1 MPPRHAPALLAFA
14 LCLITLA
21 VNLQA
26 PLYITYADLS
36 GQGAAATA
44 VAFSGYVLGVLPVL
58 LALGGLADR
67 VGRRPLIIAALLVS
81 MLATLLMLLAPS
93 LQTLGL
99 ARLLLGLGTG
109 LASATA
115 TAYMGE
121 LMGPSNSARAANWV
135 TASTSLGFGLGAALT
150 SLFLLRG
157 PSLTPGSFH
166 LQLLLA
172 ALAVMLVW
180 RLPDPRPAQRSAMLR
195 LPCYRPGSVVYGL
208 AILLAWACVGLVIA
222 LLPGILR
229 QHGLSDWSG
238 FSTFCVI
245 SCGLL
250 FQPLARRMSSARATL
265 LGLLILPCSYAL
277 LAWGAHAGQLLA
289 VLAGAVTASS
299 ACYGF
304 IYLGGLAAVNE
315 RAGNEK
321 TRASAGFFLLAYLGF
336 SLPVIFTGV
345 MSDRLGAGVALAV
358 FGVGLGLGCV
368 GVGMALIRQA
378 RSSRRT
384 YGDTPR
390 VQDEPTS
397 SSNRAINPAGV
408 CLCKASGDTD
418 GALLARNACRE
429 RDSSPST

>member
-1 MPPRHAPALLAFA
+1 MPSNPALLAFA

-36 GQGAAATA
+36 GQGATATA

-67 VGRRPLIIAALLVS
+67 VGRRPLILAALLLS

-99 ARLLLGLGTG
+99 ARLCLGLGTG

-121 LMGPSNSARAANWV
+121 LMGADSSARAANWV

-166 LQLLLA
+166 LQLALA
-172 ALAVMLVW
+172 AVALALVW
-180 RLPDPRPAQRSAMLR
+180 RLPDPRPTQRSAMLR
-195 LPCYRPGSVVYGL
+195 LPGYPTGSVVYGL

-229 QHGLSDWSG
+229 QHGLSAWSG

-250 FQPLARRMSSARATL
+250 FQPLARRMACAKATL
-265 LGLLILPCSYAL
+265 LGLGILPCSYAL
-277 LAWGAHAGQLLA
+277 LAWGADRGQLGA
-289 VLAGAVTASS
+289 VLLGAVAASS

-304 IYLGGLAAVNE
+304 IYLGGLAAVSQL
-315 RAGNEK
+315 AGSEK
-321 TRASAGFFLLAYLGF
+321 TRGSAGFFLLAYLGF
-336 SLPVIFTGV
+336 SVPVIFTGV
-345 MSDRLGAGVALAV
+345 LSDQLGPRVALLAFGGVLVLGCAAVALALV
-358 FGVGLGLGCV
+358 LS
-368 GVGMALIRQA
+368 A
-378 RSSRRT
+378 R
-384 YGDTPR
+384 
-390 VQDEPTS
+390 
-397 SSNRAINPAGV
+397 
-408 CLCKASGDTD
+408 ASP
-418 GALLARNACRE
+418 LAQSC
-429 RDSSPST
+429 

>member
-1 MPPRHAPALLAFA
+1 MPSHPALLAFA

-36 GQGAAATA
+36 GQGATATA
-44 VAFSGYVLGVLPVL
+44 MAFSGYVLGVLPVL

-67 VGRRPLIIAALLVS
+67 VGRRPLILAALLLS

-99 ARLLLGLGTG
+99 ARLCLGLGTG

-121 LMGPSNSARAANWV
+121 LMGADSSARAANWV

-157 PSLTPGSFH
+157 QSLTPGSFH
-166 LQLLLA
+166 LQLALA
-172 ALAVMLVW
+172 AVALALVW
-180 RLPDPRPAQRSAMLR
+180 RLPDPRPTQRSAMLR
-195 LPCYRPGSVVYGL
+195 LPGYPTGSVVYGL

-229 QHGLSDWSG
+229 QHGLSAWSG

-250 FQPLARRMSSARATL
+250 FQPLARRMACAKATL
-265 LGLLILPCSYAL
+265 LGLGILPCSYAL
-277 LAWGAHAGQLLA
+277 LAWGADRGQLGA
-289 VLAGAVTASS
+289 VLLGAVAASS

-304 IYLGGLAAVNE
+304 IYLGGLAAVNQL
-315 RAGNEK
+315 AGREK
-321 TRASAGFFLLAYLGF
+321 TRSSAGFFLLAYLGF
-336 SLPVIFTGV
+336 SVPVIFTGV
-345 MSDRLGAGVALAV
+345 LNDQLGPRVALLAFGGVLVLGCAAVALALV
-358 FGVGLGLGCV
+358 LS
-368 GVGMALIRQA
+368 A
-378 RSSRRT
+378 R
-384 YGDTPR
+384 
-390 VQDEPTS
+390 
-397 SSNRAINPAGV
+397 
-408 CLCKASGDTD
+408 ASP
-418 GALLARNACRE
+418 LAQSC
-429 RDSSPST
+429 

>member
-1 MPPRHAPALLAFA
+1 MSIRHAPVLLAFA

-67 VGRRPLIIAALLVS
+67 VGRRPLILVALALS
-81 MLATLLMLLAPS
+81 MVATLLMLLAPS
-93 LQTLGL
+93 LQMLGL
-99 ARLLLGLGTG
+99 ARLFLGLGTG

-115 TAYMGE
+115 TAYMSE
-121 LMGPSNSARAANWV
+121 LMAPDADSHAATWV

-157 PSLTPGSFH
+157 PTLTPGSFH
-166 LQLLLA
+166 LQLALA
-172 ALAVMLVW
+172 ALALLLAW
-180 RLPDPRPAQRSAMLR
+180 RLPDPRPAQCSAMLR
-195 LPCYRPGSVVYGL
+195 LPCYPVGSLAYGL

-229 QHGLSDWSG
+229 QHGLSAWSG

-250 FQPLARRMSSARATL
+250 FQPLARRLASAQATL

-277 LAWGAHAGQLLA
+277 LAWGADSGNLLG
-289 VLAGAVTASS
+289 VLLGAVAASS

-315 RAGNEK
+315 RAGSEK

-336 SLPVIFTGV
+336 SLPVIFTG
-345 MSDRLGAGVALAV
+345 MLSDRLGSRLALIAFGGVL
-358 FGVGLGLGCV
+358 LLGCAAV
-368 GVGMALIRQA
+368 AMTLWVTSFRSPTRRHRQSDCA
-378 RSSRRT
+378 
-384 YGDTPR
+384 
-390 VQDEPTS
+390 
-397 SSNRAINPAGV
+397 
-408 CLCKASGDTD
+408 
-418 GALLARNACRE
+418 
-429 RDSSPST
+429 PS

>member
-1 MPPRHAPALLAFA
+1 MPPRSNPALLAFA

-44 VAFSGYVLGVLPVL
+44 VAFSAYVVGVLPVL

-67 VGRRPLIIAALLVS
+67 VGRRPLIIAALLLS
-81 MLATLLMLLAPS
+81 MLATLLMLLAPG
-93 LQTLGL
+93 LQTLAL
-99 ARLLLGLGTG
+99 ARLVLGLGTG
-109 LASATA
+109 LATATA

-121 LMGPSNSARAANWV
+121 LMGGASSARAANWV

-172 ALAVMLVW
+172 GVALVLTW
-180 RLPDPRPAQRSAMLR
+180 RLPDPRPAQRGAMLR
-195 LPCYRPGSVVYGL
+195 LPFYPRGSAVYGL
-208 AILLAWACVGLVIA
+208 AILLAWAGTGLVIA

-229 QHGLSDWSG
+229 QHGLSAWSG
-238 FSTFCVI
+238 FSTFCVT

-250 FQPLARRMSSARATL
+250 FQPLARRMASTKATL
-265 LGLLILPCSYAL
+265 LGLAILPCSYAL
-277 LAWGAHAGQLLA
+277 LAWGANAGHLGA
-289 VLAGAVTASS
+289 VLLGAVAASS

-304 IYLGGLAAVNE
+304 IYLGGLAAVNQL
-315 RAGNEK
+315 AGSEK

-336 SLPVIFTGV
+336 SVPVIFTGLL
-345 MSDRLGAGVALAV
+345 SDRLGSGMALLMFGGVLLLGCAAVALALV
-358 FGVGLGLGCV
+358 VS
-368 GVGMALIRQA
+368 A
-378 RSSRRT
+378 
-384 YGDTPR
+384 
-390 VQDEPTS
+390 
-397 SSNRAINPAGV
+397 
-408 CLCKASGDTD
+408 
-418 GALLARNACRE
+418 
-429 RDSSPST
+429 RDSAHNESLRLQ

>member
-1 MPPRHAPALLAFA
+1 MPSRHAPALLAFA

-26 PLYITYADLS
+26 PLYITYAELS
-36 GQGAAATA
+36 GRGAAATA

-67 VGRRPLIIAALLVS
+67 IGRRPLILAALALS
-81 MLATLLMLLAPS
+81 MLATLIMLLSPS
-93 LQTLGL
+93 LTSLGV
-99 ARLLLGLGTG
+99 ARLFLGLGTG

-121 LMGPSNSARAANWV
+121 LMAPGDSGQAATWV

-150 SLFLLRG
+150 SLFLLAG
-157 PSLTPGSFH
+157 PTLTPGSFH
-166 LQLLLA
+166 LQLALA
-172 ALAVMLVW
+172 ALALLLVS
-180 RLPDPRPAQRSAMLR
+180 RLPDPRPAQRGAMLR
-195 LPCYRPGSVVYGL
+195 LPCYPTGSLAYGL

-229 QHGLSDWSG
+229 QHGLSAWSG

-250 FQPLARRMSSARATL
+250 FQPLARRMASVRATL

-277 LAWGAHAGQLLA
+277 LAWGADRGN
-289 VLAGAVTASS
+289 LAGVLLGAFAASS

-304 IYLGGLAAVNE
+304 IYLGGLAAVNQL
-315 RAGNEK
+315 AGSEK

-336 SLPVIFTGV
+336 SLPVIFTGLL
-345 MSDRLGAGVALAV
+345 SDHLGARMALMVFGGLLVLGCAAVALA
-358 FGVGLGLGCV
+358 LSRSAK
-368 GVGMALIRQA
+368 ALALVDA
-378 RSSRRT
+378 RSRT
-384 YGDTPR
+384 
-390 VQDEPTS
+390 
-397 SSNRAINPAGV
+397 A
-408 CLCKASGDTD
+408 
-418 GALLARNACRE
+418 
-429 RDSSPST
+429 

>member
-1 MPPRHAPALLAFA
+1 MPNRYAPALLAFA
-14 LCLITLA
+14 LCIITLA

-36 GQGAAATA
+36 GRGAAATA
-44 VAFSGYVLGVLPVL
+44 VAFSGYVLGVLPIL

-67 VGRRPLIIAALLVS
+67 VGRRPLMLAALGLS

-93 LQTLGL
+93 LETLGV
-99 ARLLLGLGTG
+99 ARLFLGLGTG

-121 LMGPSNSARAANWV
+121 LMAGSDSSRAANWV

-150 SLFLLRG
+150 SLFLLAG

-172 ALAVMLVW
+172 FIAIVLVW
-180 RLPDPRPAQRSAMLR
+180 RLPDPRPAQRTAMLR
-195 LPCYRPGSVVYGL
+195 LPCYPAGSLAYGF

-229 QHGLSDWSG
+229 QHGLSAWSG

-250 FQPLARRMSSARATL
+250 FQPMARRLPSAQATL
-265 LGLLILPCSYAL
+265 LGLAILPCSYAL
-277 LAWGAHAGQLLA
+277 LAWGADSGALLA
-289 VLAGAVTASS
+289 VLLGAVAASS

-304 IYLGGLAAVNE
+304 IYLGGLAAVNQL
-315 RAGNEK
+315 AGSEK
-321 TRASAGFFLLAYLGF
+321 TRASAGFFLLAYMGF
-336 SLPVIFTGV
+336 SLPVIFTGLL
-345 MSDRLGAGVALAV
+345 SDALGTRVALMMFGAGLIAGCLIVAAMLH
-358 FGVGLGLGCV
+358 LS
-368 GVGMALIRQA
+368 A
-378 RSSRRT
+378 RKE
-384 YGDTPR
+384 R
-390 VQDEPTS
+390 VE
-397 SSNRAINPAGV
+397 A
-408 CLCKASGDTD
+408 
-418 GALLARNACRE
+418 AC
-429 RDSSPST
+429 S

>member
-1 MPPRHAPALLAFA
+1 MPSSPALLAFA

-67 VGRRPLIIAALLVS
+67 VGRRPLILAALLLS

-99 ARLLLGLGTG
+99 ARLCLGLGTG

-121 LMGPSNSARAANWV
+121 LMGADRSARAANWV

-157 PSLTPGSFH
+157 PTLTPGSFH
-166 LQLLLA
+166 LQIALA
-172 ALAVMLVW
+172 AVALALVW
-180 RLPDPRPAQRSAMLR
+180 RLPDPSPKQRSAMLR
-195 LPCYRPGSVVYGL
+195 LPLYPVGSVVYGL

-229 QHGLSDWSG
+229 QHGLNDWSG

-250 FQPLARRMSSARATL
+250 FQPLARRLANAKATL
-265 LGLLILPCSYAL
+265 LGLAILPCSYAL
-277 LAWGAHAGQLLA
+277 IAWGADHGQLSA
-289 VLAGAVTASS
+289 VLLGAVAASS

-304 IYLGGLAAVNE
+304 IYLGGLAAVNQL
-315 RAGNEK
+315 AGNEK

-345 MSDRLGAGVALAV
+345 LSDRLGSRTALLVFGAVLVLGCAAVAVAL
-358 FGVGLGLGCV
+358 
-368 GVGMALIRQA
+368 
-378 RSSRRT
+378 
-384 YGDTPR
+384 
-390 VQDEPTS
+390 
-397 SSNRAINPAGV
+397 
-408 CLCKASGDTD
+408 
-418 GALLARNACRE
+418 LLTA
-429 RDSSPST
+429 RDSTRASLRLQ

>member
-1 MPPRHAPALLAFA
+1 MPTHHAPALLAFA

-67 VGRRPLIIAALLVS
+67 VGRRPLILVALALSMIATLIMLVS
-81 MLATLLMLLAPS
+81 PS
-93 LQTLGL
+93 LASLGV
-99 ARLLLGLGTG
+99 ARLFLGLGTG

-115 TAYMGE
+115 TAYMSE
-121 LMGPSNSARAANWV
+121 LMRPGESGRATIWV

-157 PSLTPGSFH
+157 QTLTPGSFH
-166 LQLLLA
+166 LQLILAAA
-172 ALAVMLVW
+172 ALALVW
-180 RLPDPRPAQRSAMLR
+180 RLPDPRPTQRSAMLR
-195 LPCYRPGSVVYGL
+195 LPCYPSGSLAYGL

-229 QHGLSDWSG
+229 QHGLSAWSG

-250 FQPLARRMSSARATL
+250 FQPLARRMASARATL
-265 LGLLILPCSYAL
+265 LGLLILPCSYTL
-277 LAWGAHAGQLLA
+277 LAWGADSGN
-289 VLAGAVTASS
+289 LAGVLLGAVAASS

-304 IYLGGLAAVNE
+304 IYLGGLAAVNQL
-315 RAGNEK
+315 AGQEK
-321 TRASAGFFLLAYLGF
+321 TRASAGFFLLAYMGF
-336 SLPVIFTGV
+336 SLPVIFTGLL
-345 MSDRLGAGVALAV
+345 SDRLGSRLALIVFGGVLLLGCAAVALTLWLAS
-358 FGVGLGLGCV
+358 LRSPARHRRPSGC
-368 GVGMALIRQA
+368 A
-378 RSSRRT
+378 
-384 YGDTPR
+384 
-390 VQDEPTS
+390 
-397 SSNRAINPAGV
+397 
-408 CLCKASGDTD
+408 
-418 GALLARNACRE
+418 
-429 RDSSPST
+429 PS

>member
-1 MPPRHAPALLAFA
+1 MPSHPALLAFA

-36 GQGAAATA
+36 GQGATATA

-67 VGRRPLIIAALLVS
+67 VGRRPLILAALLLS

-99 ARLLLGLGTG
+99 ARLCLGLGTG

-121 LMGPSNSARAANWV
+121 LMGADSTARAANWV

-166 LQLLLA
+166 LQLALA
-172 ALAVMLVW
+172 AVALALVW
-180 RLPDPRPAQRSAMLR
+180 RLPDPRPTQRSAMLR
-195 LPCYRPGSVVYGL
+195 LPGYPTGSVVYGL

-250 FQPLARRMSSARATL
+250 FQPLARRMACAKATL
-265 LGLLILPCSYAL
+265 LGLGILPCSYAL
-277 LAWGAHAGQLLA
+277 LAWGADRGQLGA
-289 VLAGAVTASS
+289 VLLGAVAASS

-304 IYLGGLAAVNE
+304 IYLGGLAAVNQL
-315 RAGNEK
+315 AGSEK
-321 TRASAGFFLLAYLGF
+321 TRGSAGFFLLAYLGF
-336 SLPVIFTGV
+336 SVPVIFTGV
-345 MSDRLGAGVALAV
+345 LSDQLGPRVALLAFGGVLVLGCAAVALALV
-358 FGVGLGLGCV
+358 LS
-368 GVGMALIRQA
+368 A
-378 RSSRRT
+378 R
-384 YGDTPR
+384 
-390 VQDEPTS
+390 
-397 SSNRAINPAGV
+397 
-408 CLCKASGDTD
+408 ASP
-418 GALLARNACRE
+418 LAQSC
-429 RDSSPST
+429 

>member
-1 MPPRHAPALLAFA
+1 MPTRHAPALLAFA

-67 VGRRPLIIAALLVS
+67 VGRRPLILTALILSMIATLIMLLV
-81 MLATLLMLLAPS
+81 PS
-93 LQTLGL
+93 LEALGI
-99 ARLLLGLGTG
+99 ARLFLGLGTG

-121 LMGPSNSARAANWV
+121 LMAPEHSSRAANWV

-150 SLFLLRG
+150 SLFLLSG
-157 PSLTPGSFH
+157 PTLAPGSFH
-166 LQLLLA
+166 LQLVLA
-172 ALAVMLVW
+172 AIALCLVW
-180 RLPDPRPAQRSAMLR
+180 RLPEPRKAARSAMLR
-195 LPCYRPGSVVYGL
+195 LPFYPAGSLAYGL

-229 QHGLSDWSG
+229 QHGLSAWSG

-250 FQPLARRMSSARATL
+250 FQPMARRMASSHATL

-277 LAWGAHAGQLLA
+277 LAWGADSGQLA
-289 VLAGAVTASS
+289 GVLLGAFAASS

-304 IYLGGLAAVNE
+304 IYLGGLAAVNQL
-315 RAGNEK
+315 AGNEK

-336 SLPVIFTGV
+336 SLPVIFTGLL
-345 MSDRLGAGVALAV
+345 SDHLGSRMALVLFGGVLVLGCAAVALA
-358 FGVGLGLGCV
+358 LWK
-368 GVGMALIRQA
+368 
-378 RSSRRT
+378 SSR
-384 YGDTPR
+384 
-390 VQDEPTS
+390 
-397 SSNRAINPAGV
+397 
-408 CLCKASGDTD
+408 
-418 GALLARNACRE
+418 ALALAHG
-429 RDSSPST
+429 

>member
-1 MPPRHAPALLAFA
+1 MPCASTRLAFA

-67 VGRRPLIIAALLVS
+67 VGRRPMIIAALLLS
-81 MLATLLMLLAPS
+81 MVATVLMLLAPS

-99 ARLLLGLGTG
+99 ARLFLGLGTG

-115 TAYMGE
+115 TAYMSE
-121 LMGPSNSARAANWV
+121 LMGSDGSGRAANWV

-157 PSLTPGSFH
+157 PSLSPGSFH

-172 ALAVMLVW
+172 VVALVLVW

-195 LPCYRPGSVVYGL
+195 LPYYPRGSVAYGL

-229 QHGLSDWSG
+229 QHGLSAWSG

-250 FQPLARRMSSARATL
+250 FQPMARRLSSLKAAL
-265 LGLLILPCSYAL
+265 LGLVILPCSYAV
-277 LAWGAHAGQLLA
+277 LAWGADSGQLAA
-289 VLAGAVTASS
+289 VLLGAVAASS

-304 IYLGGLAAVNE
+304 IYLGGLAAVNQL
-315 RAGNEK
+315 AGSEK

-336 SLPVIFTGV
+336 SLPVIFTGLL
-345 MSDRLGAGVALAV
+345 SDRLGARVALLV
-358 FGVGLGLGCV
+358 FGGVLVLGCV
-368 GVGMALIRQA
+368 LVGLALVVSA
-378 RSSRRT
+378 RAAL
-384 YGDTPR
+384 PEKPL
-390 VQDEPTS
+390 VQV
-397 SSNRAINPAGV
+397 RH
-408 CLCKASGDTD
+408 
-418 GALLARNACRE
+418 
-429 RDSSPST
+429 

>member
-1 MPPRHAPALLAFA
+1 MPSCHSPALLAFA

-67 VGRRPLIIAALLVS
+67 VGRRPLILTALALS
-81 MLATLLMLLAPS
+81 MVATLLMLFAPS
-93 LQTLGL
+93 LQTLGV
-99 ARLLLGLGTG
+99 ARFFLGLGTG

-115 TAYMGE
+115 TAYMTE
-121 LMGPSNSARAANWV
+121 LMGADSSGRAANWV

-166 LQLLLA
+166 LQLLLGSV
-172 ALAVMLVW
+172 AVLLVW
-180 RLPDPRPAQRSAMLR
+180 RLPDPRPARRSAMLR
-195 LPCYRPGSVVYGL
+195 LPCYPQGSVVYGL

-229 QHGLSDWSG
+229 QHGLSAWSG

-250 FQPLARRMSSARATL
+250 FQPLARRMSSQAATL
-265 LGLLILPCSYAL
+265 LGLAILPCSYAL
-277 LAWGAHAGQLLA
+277 LAWGADSGRLWA
-289 VLAGAVTASS
+289 VLAGAVAASS

-304 IYLGGLAAVNE
+304 IYLGGLSAVNE
-315 RAGNEK
+315 LAGTEK

-336 SLPVIFTGV
+336 SLPVILTGV
-345 MSDRLGAGVALAV
+345 LSDRLGS
-358 FGVGLGLGCV
+358 
-368 GVGMALIRQA
+368 GMALL
-378 RSSRRT
+378 
-384 YGDTPR
+384 GFG
-390 VQDEPTS
+390 
-397 SSNRAINPAGV
+397 GV
-408 CLCKASGDTD
+408 LLLGCMAAA
-418 GALLARNACRE
+418 GALRGTRHSVRPA
-429 RDSSPST
+429 SSL

>member
-1 MPPRHAPALLAFA
+1 MPPRSNPALLAFA

-44 VAFSGYVLGVLPVL
+44 VAFSAYVVGVLPVL

-67 VGRRPLIIAALLVS
+67 VGRRPLIIAALLLS
-81 MLATLLMLLAPS
+81 MLATLLMLVAPG
-93 LQTLGL
+93 LQTLAL
-99 ARLLLGLGTG
+99 ARLVLGLGTG
-109 LASATA
+109 LATATA

-121 LMGPSNSARAANWV
+121 LMGGASSARAANWV

-172 ALAVMLVW
+172 GIALVLTW
-180 RLPDPRPAQRSAMLR
+180 RLPDPRPAQRGAMLR
-195 LPCYRPGSVVYGL
+195 LPFYPRGSAVYGL
-208 AILLAWACVGLVIA
+208 AILLAWAGTGLVIA

-229 QHGLSDWSG
+229 QHGLSAWSG
-238 FSTFCVI
+238 FSTFCVT

-250 FQPLARRMSSARATL
+250 FQPLARRMASTKATL
-265 LGLLILPCSYAL
+265 LGLAILPCSYAL
-277 LAWGAHAGQLLA
+277 LAWGANAGHLGA
-289 VLAGAVTASS
+289 VLLGAVAASS

-304 IYLGGLAAVNE
+304 IYLGGLAAVNQL
-315 RAGNEK
+315 AGSEK

-336 SLPVIFTGV
+336 SVPVIFTGV
-345 MSDRLGAGVALAV
+345 LSDRLGSGMALLMFGGVLLLGCAAVALALV
-358 FGVGLGLGCV
+358 VS
-368 GVGMALIRQA
+368 A
-378 RSSRRT
+378 
-384 YGDTPR
+384 
-390 VQDEPTS
+390 
-397 SSNRAINPAGV
+397 
-408 CLCKASGDTD
+408 
-418 GALLARNACRE
+418 
-429 RDSSPST
+429 RDSAYSEPLKLQ

>member
-1 MPPRHAPALLAFA
+1 MPSAPARLAFA

-67 VGRRPLIIAALLVS
+67 VGRRPLVLAALALS
-81 MLATLLMLLAPS
+81 MVATMLMLLAPS

-99 ARLLLGLGTG
+99 ARLFLGLGTG

-121 LMGPSNSARAANWV
+121 LMGGADNTRAANWV

-172 ALAVMLVW
+172 ALAMLLVW
-180 RLPDPRPAQRSAMLR
+180 RLPDPRPAQRNPMLR
-195 LPCYRPGSVVYGL
+195 LPCYPRGSVAYGL

-229 QHGLSDWSG
+229 QHGLSAWSG

-250 FQPLARRMSSARATL
+250 FQPMARRLSSRTATL
-265 LGLLILPCSYAL
+265 LGLVILPCSYAV
-277 LAWGAHAGQLLA
+277 LAWGADSGQLGA
-289 VLAGAVTASS
+289 VLLGAVAASS

-315 RAGNEK
+315 LAGSEK

-336 SLPVIFTGV
+336 SLPVIFTGLL
-345 MSDRLGAGVALAV
+345 SDRLGSQLALLV
-358 FGVGLGLGCV
+358 FGGVLVVGCVVVGL
-368 GVGMALIRQA
+368 ALRWSA
-378 RSSRRT
+378 RASSRACPLPQGHHRT
-384 YGDTPR
+384 
-390 VQDEPTS
+390 
-397 SSNRAINPAGV
+397 
-408 CLCKASGDTD
+408 
-418 GALLARNACRE
+418 
-429 RDSSPST
+429 

>member
-1 MPPRHAPALLAFA
+1 MLSHPALLAFA

-36 GQGAAATA
+36 GQGATATA
-44 VAFSGYVLGVLPVL
+44 MAFSGYVLGVLPVL

-67 VGRRPLIIAALLVS
+67 VGRRPLILAALLLS

-99 ARLLLGLGTG
+99 ARLCLGLGTG

-121 LMGPSNSARAANWV
+121 LMGADSSARAANWV

-157 PSLTPGSFH
+157 QSLTPGSFH
-166 LQLLLA
+166 LQLALA
-172 ALAVMLVW
+172 AVALALVW
-180 RLPDPRPAQRSAMLR
+180 RLPDPRPTQRSAMLR
-195 LPCYRPGSVVYGL
+195 LPGYPTGSVVYGL

-229 QHGLSDWSG
+229 QHGLSAWSG

-250 FQPLARRMSSARATL
+250 FQPLARRMACAKATL
-265 LGLLILPCSYAL
+265 LGLGILPCSYAL
-277 LAWGAHAGQLLA
+277 LAWGADRGQLGA
-289 VLAGAVTASS
+289 VLLGAVAASS

-304 IYLGGLAAVNE
+304 IYLGGLAAVNQL
-315 RAGNEK
+315 AGREK
-321 TRASAGFFLLAYLGF
+321 TRSSAGFFLLAYLGF
-336 SLPVIFTGV
+336 SVPVIFTGV
-345 MSDRLGAGVALAV
+345 LNDQLGPRVALLAFGGVLVLGCAAVALALV
-358 FGVGLGLGCV
+358 LS
-368 GVGMALIRQA
+368 A
-378 RSSRRT
+378 R
-384 YGDTPR
+384 
-390 VQDEPTS
+390 
-397 SSNRAINPAGV
+397 
-408 CLCKASGDTD
+408 ASP
-418 GALLARNACRE
+418 LAQSC
-429 RDSSPST
+429 